1 MIKKLLPFV
10 KKYKTPAILA
20 PIMVVCEVFMEV
32 LIPLVMA
39 RIIDTG
45 IPNKDMDY
53 IVKNGLIMILLA
65 ILSLVLGALSA
76 TFSAAAST
84 GFAKEIRKGLFSK
97 IQDLSFSNIDRFS
110 TASLLTR
117 LTSDVTS
124 VQQAFGMSLRML
136 FRSPFMMTLAI
147 VMTVSINSELAV
159 VFLVAVPVLAII
171 LAIVASKAFPR
182 FKEMLKRIDKMNSV
196 VQENLIGI
204 RVVKSFVREEY
215 ENKKF
220 RNIAQK
226 LLESQLKAERLFIV
240 IMPSMQ
246 FVMYGCM
253 IAISWFGGNKIIAG
267 TMKTGE
273 FMSFISYVVQILM
286 SLMMLS
292 MVFVMLVTSR
302 ASISRIIEL
311 LDEQPDIVDKGD
323 LSIKTVPDGSFSF
336 DDVSFR
342 YGGDEGNLV
351 LEDINLSVNPG
362 ETVGII
368 GGTGSA
374 KSTLVQIIP
383 RLYDVSGGSVIVGGH
398 DVRDYDLTVL
408 RDSVAMVLQKN
419 VLFSGTIKENLR
431 WGDPNATDEELIAAC
446 KAAQAHD
453 FIASFPDGYESYV
466 EQGGVNLSGGQ
477 KQRLCIA
484 RALLKKPKIIIMDDS
499 TSAVDT
505 ATDSKLRAGI
515 RNYLKNTTTVI
526 IAQRIASVLDADK
539 IIVLDDGKINAVGTP
554 DELRETN
561 TIYREVY
568 ESQQKGVTENA
579 GA

>member
-1 MIKKLLPFV
+1 MPFV
-10 KKYKTPAILA
+10 KKYKVPAILA
-20 PIMVVCEVFMEV
+20 PIMVVCEVFMEL
-32 LIPLVMA
+32 LIPRVMA

-45 IPNKDMDY
+45 IPNKDTEY
-53 IVKNGLIMILLA
+53 IVKYGLIMIFLA
-65 ILSLVLGALSA
+65 VFSLILGALSA
-76 TFSAAAST
+76 TFSASAST
-84 GFAKEIRKGLFSK
+84 GFAKELRIGLFNK
-97 IQDLSFSNIDRFS
+97 IQDLSFSNIDKFS

-117 LTSDVTS
+117 LTSDVTG
-124 VQQAFGMSLRML
+124 VQQALGMSLRML
-136 FRSPFMMTLAI
+136 FRAPFMMTLAI
-147 VMTVSINSELAV
+147 IMAVSINSELAV
-159 VFLVAVPVLAII
+159 VFLVAVPVLAVI
-171 LAIVASKAFPR
+171 LAIVAIKAFPR
-182 FKEMLKRIDKMNSV
+182 FKEMLKRKDKMNSV

-204 RVVKSFVREEY
+204 RVVKSFVREDH
-215 ENKKF
+215 ENEKF
-220 RNIAQK
+220 QNIAYK
-226 LLESQLKAERLFIV
+226 LFESQLKAERLFIV

-246 FVMYGCM
+246 FVMYACM
-253 IAISWFGGNKIIAG
+253 IAISWFGGNKIITG

-302 ASISRIIEL
+302 ASISRITEL
-311 LDEQPDIVDKGD
+311 LDEQPDINDKGD
-323 LSIKTVPDGSFSF
+323 SSIKNVPDGSFSY
-336 DDVSFR
+336 DNVSFR
-342 YGGDEGNLV
+342 YGGDKGNLV
-351 LEDINLSVNPG
+351 LENINLSVRSG

-374 KSTLVQIIP
+374 KSTLVQILP
-383 RLYDVSGGSVIVGGH
+383 RLYDVSSGSVSVGGH

-431 WGDPNATDEELIAAC
+431 WGGPSATDEELIEAC

-453 FIASFPDGYESYV
+453 FISAFPEGYDYYV

-505 ATDSKLRAGI
+505 ATDSKLRAGV
-515 RNYLKNTTTVI
+515 RKYLQNTTTVI
-526 IAQRIASVLDADK
+526 IAQRIASVIDADK
-539 IIVLDDGKINAVGTP
+539 IIVMDDGKVNAVGTP
-554 DELRETN
+554 DELRRTN
-561 TIYREVY
+561 QIYREVY
-568 ESQQKGVTENA
+568 ESQQKGVAEN
-579 GA
+579 GRS